1 MREAALQN
9 VEGGARRPHAVG
21 KGQRCPGSRLL
32 MILIIDIETFQQ
44 KRKTSWRGM
53 MVGIDARDYQH
64 QY

>member
-44 KRKTSWRGM
+44 KQKYYGEE
-53 MVGIDARDYQH
+53 
-64 QY
+64 